1 MSSTFDYIQTF
12 YIDKDAV
19 NQASEIMLTSI
30 DVFFKGKPSID
41 SNINGVSKPGISYW
55 ICEVVNNQP
64 APSTIMRDSVS
75 RVEYDYIN
83 SSSDAS
89 IATALTFRNPVV
101 LQSGKYYG
109 VVLKLDDPAF
119 IIWINRQ
126 GGTLLGSSRISPGS
140 QSRFDGKLYQITNS
154 DSFREYNDR
163 DLKFRVNIARF
174 LESNGY
180 ITLVNKPYEFFT
192 VDTIVGSFI
201 GGEYVYANTANATGT
216 LSVSS
221 SSANITGNSTA
232 FDSLT
237 EGRNLIISNGSVT
250 DVLKIISVTNTTF
263 MQVDRYP
270 SFSNTAIGYKTPLTG
285 VVYFSDLPNG
295 SLTLVDS
302 TASNSTFKFAAND
315 KIYGTRSG
323 ASANVV
329 SIDKLAI
336 DQFVPKLRITNP
348 PASTYDLSYKL
359 TTADDNI
366 NSTYDSMQIN
376 MPEILG
382 NSSFILSRS
391 LEVEESGLFGDNRR
405 SAVINVA
412 FEVDSS
418 TTNLFAVPYLDGDQ
432 LDFYTYTNDIN
443 DDYLATRFGITDY
456 DTEIDRN
463 GDAKSKYISKK
474 ITFASGKYAEDLR
487 VFVTA
492 YRPANTE
499 IRVYAKIHNA
509 ADRDAFDDKSWSPL
523 EIKDNVENYSS
534 LSDFNSLIEYTYGF
548 PQYPEV
554 KESLTTI
561 ATVASGNSVV
571 LTSTDV
577 STNVTS
583 GSIVRVYNPLVTRNH
598 EVFTVLSSN
607 STSFTVNKQITNVNI
622 VGSMSVD
629 VLKYPT
635 VAFNNIA
642 NDNVCR
648 YYTTSQQEFD
658 MFTSMQVKV
667 VLLSNSSF
675 VAPRIDKLE
684 VIGVSA

>member
-19 NQASEIMLTSI
+19 NQATEIMLTSI
-30 DVFFKGKPSID
+30 DVFFKGKPSVD
-41 SNINGVSKPGISYW
+41 SNINGVAKPGISYW

-64 APSTIMRDSVS
+64 VPSTLMRDSVS

-89 IATALTFRNPVV
+89 IATALSFRNPVI

-109 VVLKLDDPAF
+109 IVLKLDDPAF

-126 GGTLLGSSRISPGS
+126 GGTLLGSNRISPGS

-180 ITLVNKPYEFFT
+180 ITLVNKAYEFFT
-192 VDTIVGSFI
+192 VDDIVGSFT

-216 LSVSS
+216 LAISS
-221 SSANITGNSTA
+221 SSANITGTGTT

-237 EGRNLIISNGSVT
+237 EGRNLVVSNGSVT
-250 DVLKIISVTNTTF
+250 DILKIISVTNTTF

-270 SFSNTAIGYKTPLTG
+270 LFSNTSVGYKTPVVG
-285 VVYFSDLPNG
+285 SVYFTDLPNG
-295 SLTLVDS
+295 NLILVDS
-302 TASNSTFKFAAND
+302 TAANSTFKFVAGD
-315 KIYGTRSG
+315 KLFGVRSG
-323 ASANVV
+323 ATANVV
-329 SIDKLAI
+329 SVDKHSV

-348 PASTYDLSYKL
+348 PASTYALGYKL
-359 TTADDNI
+359 TKADDTI
-366 NSTYDSMQIN
+366 ESAFDSMQIN

-391 LEVEESGLFGDNRR
+391 LEVEESGLFGDNKK

-418 TTNLFAVPYLDGDQ
+418 TTNLFAVPYIDGDQ
-432 LDFYTYTNDIN
+432 LDFYTYRNDIN
-443 DDYLATRFGITDY
+443 DDYTATRFGITDY
-456 DTEIDRN
+456 DTEIDKN
-463 GDAKSKYISKK
+463 GNAVSKYISKK
-474 ITFASGKYAEDLR
+474 ISFASGKYAEDIR
-487 VFVTA
+487 VYVTA

-499 IRVYAKIHNA
+499 IRVYAKIHNV

-523 EIKDNVENYSS
+523 EVKDNVEKYSS
-534 LSDFNSLIEYTYGF
+534 LSDFNDLIEYTYGF
-548 PQYPEV
+548 PQFTDV
-554 KESLTTI
+554 KDSLTTI
-561 ATVASGNSVV
+561 ATVASGNAVV

-577 STNVTS
+577 SANVTA
-583 GSIVRVYNPLVTRNH
+583 GSVVRIFNPLVTRNH

-607 STSFTVNKQITNVNI
+607 STAFIVNKQITNVNI
-622 VGSMSVD
+622 VGSVSVD

-667 VLLSNSSF
+667 VLLSNTTF
-675 VAPRIDKLE
+675 IAPRIDKLE